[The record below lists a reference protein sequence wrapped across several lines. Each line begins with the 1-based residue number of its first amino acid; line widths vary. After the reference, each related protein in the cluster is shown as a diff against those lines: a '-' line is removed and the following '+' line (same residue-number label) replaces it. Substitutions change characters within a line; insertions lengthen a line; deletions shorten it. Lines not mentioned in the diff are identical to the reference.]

1 MQKEQLKKYINKA
14 FELIVKNHWLK
25 VINKEVDKYNKIN
38 RKRNDLGK
46 KLNLQSQLIH
56 ALIYEYNKLYKDD
69 PIKTKPRRGG

>member
-1 MQKEQLKKYINKA
+1 MKEQLKKYINKA

-56 ALIYEYNKLYKDD
+56 ALIDEYNKLYKDD